1 MIKRKKLKKVN
12 IRKDPITNKFLPLE
26 ENELTLK
33 GFEIY
38 YNQGLK
44 RSYRQTAKEV
54 SVTIPTIFNWSKKF
68 NWQARIKERNNEFSN
83 DLKEATTNNV
93 IGIKVRY
100 SNAVASLVKDFL
112 SYCDEMK
119 KQYEMKRRE
128 WNKKNM
134 IYRQNR
140 AKNPDP
146 GPKPKPFTIIK
157 DITDL
162 EKIVKLELL
171 LLGEST
177 DRKESVVREKDD
189 RIKDL
194 INTDENIRSILA
206 DAWRKTRISVLQGG
220 KKDIVQEGEQ
230 RQ

>member
-1 MIKRKKLKKVN
+1 MIKRKKLKRVN
-12 IRKDPITNKFLPLE
+12 IRKDPLTNKFLPLE

-33 GFEIY
+33 AFEIY

-44 RSYRQTAKEV
+44 RSYKRTAKEV

-68 NWQARIKERNNEFSN
+68 NWQTRIKERNNEFSN

-100 SNAVASLVKDFL
+100 SNAVATLVKDFL
-112 SYCDEMK
+112 LYCDEMK
-119 KQYEMKRRE
+119 KIYELKRRE

-134 IYRQNR
+134 MYRQDR
-140 AKNPDP
+140 VANPDP

-157 DITDL
+157 DISDL

-177 DRKESVVREKDD
+177 DRKEQVTREKDD
-189 RIKDL
+189 RITDL
-194 INTDENIRSILA
+194 IKTDESVRSLLA
-206 DAWRKTRISVLQGG
+206 DAWRKTRIQVLQGG
-220 KKDIVQEGEQ
+220 KKDTQGQ
-230 RQ
+230 G